1 MICLFIELAKFWIL
15 TGKVDKISLFRIT
28 FKQNFRTKG
37 KYQKFCE
44 ILLLLF
50 QSTTKRI
57 VDCENFF
64 TFQAEKK
71 CGETV
76 IYSNYILDRNSRQTR
91 YYPVYKDNYTD
102 DNWTYL
108 INLGKIVRRIH
119 LFARIARFRIK

>member
-28 FKQNFRTKG
+28 IKQNFRTKG

-50 QSTTKRI
+50 QSTTKGI

-76 IYSNYILDRNSRQTR
+76 IYSNYIYWIGILVKLDIIR
-91 YYPVYKDNYTD
+91 YTKT
-102 DNWTYL
+102 T
-108 INLGKIVRRIH
+108 IRTTIGHI
-119 LFARIARFRIK
+119 